1 MSDTRVKTWTI
12 AYRKPRANRFQRVAN
27 WSGTW
32 SESVDMAGVFMTKN
46 PGLQVFYVPTLAN
59 EQNAEELFGPRED
72 HGNIFTDTGK
82 RVQMV
87 ETGMLSDDI
96 LNAYAEKVLSDMGT
110 IDVRHIADAVSAIA
124 DTGREDL
131 YSIVDRIESVEA
143 TGTNDV
149 TAIPTATP
157 DCHCRN
163 DFTRCWNCVHSFVI
177 RLFRIDVTAE
187 LPTNWVPVTRPYA
200 FTDCE

>member
-1 MSDTRVKTWTI
+1 MSEKRINTWTI
-12 AYRKPRANRFQRVAN
+12 AFRKPSANRFQRVTN

-32 SESVDMAGVFMTKN
+32 SESVIMSGVFMTMN

-59 EQNAEELFGPRED
+59 EQNAEEYFGPRDD
-72 HGNIFTDTGK
+72 HGNIFTDTGR
-82 RVQMV
+82 RVRMV
-87 ETGMLSDDI
+87 ETGMLSDEI
-96 LNAYAEKVLSDMGT
+96 LNAYAEKLLSEMGT

-131 YSIVDRIESVEA
+131 YSIVDRIETIEA
-143 TGTNDV
+143 TGKNDV

-157 DCHCRN
+157 DCHCGN
-163 DFTRCWNCVHSFVI
+163 DFTRCLNCVHSFVV
-177 RLFRIDVTAE
+177 RLFRIDMSFE
-187 LPTNWVPVTRPYA
+187 LPTNWVPVARSYA

>member
-1 MSDTRVKTWTI
+1 MSDTRINTWTI

-32 SESVDMAGVFMTKN
+32 SESVTMAGVFMTMN
-46 PGLQVFYVPTLAN
+46 PGFQVYYVPTLAN
-59 EQNAEELFGPRED
+59 EQNAEESFGPRDD
-72 HGNIFTDTGK
+72 HGNIFTDTGR
-82 RVQMV
+82 RVRMV
-87 ETGMLSDDI
+87 ETGILSDEV
-96 LNAYAEKVLSDMGT
+96 LNAFAEKLLSEMGT
-110 IDVRHIADAVSAIA
+110 IDVRHIADAVSVIA

-131 YSIVDRIESVEA
+131 YPIVDQIESVEA
-143 TGTNDV
+143 TGKNDV

-177 RLFRIDVTAE
+177 RLFRIDIAVE
-187 LPTNWVPVTRPYA
+187 LPSNWVPPVRA
-200 FTDCE
+200 FVAIDCE